1 MNSPLV
7 FREVDA
13 GISMKSEKGIS
24 LIETVIALALLG
36 VISLAFL
43 SGLASTSSS
52 RALAEERVS
61 AKILAEAQMENIKKQ
76 PYTDNYT
83 LLTLDGF
90 DGYSTN
96 VTVVDF
102 YYNLQK
108 ITVTISHH
116 DDEVFSLETFKVK
129 RRDSS

>member
-1 MNSPLV
+1 
-7 FREVDA
+7 
-13 GISMKSEKGIS
+13 
-24 LIETVIALALLG
+24 LIETVVALALMSIIT
-36 VISLAFL
+36 VSFL
-43 SGLASTSSS
+43 SGLATTSST

-76 PYTDNYT
+76 VYTDNYT
-83 LLTLDGF
+83 LITPDGY

-96 VTVVDF
+96 LTVEDF

-108 ITVTISHH
+108 ITVTIYHH
-116 DDEVFSLETFKVK
+116 EDEVFSLESFKVK